1 MRGTF
6 EEERK
11 MESLYVC
18 MEGEGGV
25 GGGSLY

>member
-18 MEGEGGV
+18 MEGEGG